1 MVARL
6 KDEDQRFILRQHV
19 AALILRR
26 HLYQRTDILR
36 HAVCSLFFLKGEWL
50 MKTITRLMVLAT
62 VIMLDTFAFAQTPS
76 ASPVPAAGTVIQ
88 NFRPIDQEL
97 QLENRRTCNSLVT
110 TATTAISKARAACNQ
125 TSGSIDKCLEAAE
138 TCNEANSTEA
148 DGDAVMNQTISSI
161 FTGLGINTPSMSTGQ
176 YRGKCMSKKDHKEQ
190 LTETNRNLEKAED
203 KVSQLQ
209 KDITKAQEDAERD
222 KRKANEALQ
231 DLNRDA
237 REQDVKSNQDARTQ
251 SEQAQ
256 ADSVKIQSEVRSLRV
271 AILQDQG
278 QLANVIGQRTNT
290 LAKLSNAM
298 IQKNC
303 MEALEKARDGMQ
315 ALRASSASTIIQ
327 NSRERTKRL
336 KADFDS
342 CMKEMLTL
350 RESTR
355 ESTQRNIEAIE
366 QQIADKQ
373 ERIKGL
379 EQALS
384 LRNQNMVTQQAEQL
398 QSKSQAQQERLS
410 RMQILLSEQQTVD
423 AAMKQR
429 VQTMTQDLQKAQT
442 RMNKYSNELTSL
454 GSPPTGEKSPAEAQS
469 AVQEANDQIL
479 ACESAGCGSLCPS
492 LGATSRNGARP
503 VGSPAPAGS
512 PARTGTDSTPAVR
525 TGP

>member
-1 MVARL
+1 MN
-6 KDEDQRFILRQHV
+6 
-19 AALILRR
+19 
-26 HLYQRTDILR
+26 
-36 HAVCSLFFLKGEWL
+36 S
-50 MKTITRLMVLAT
+50 ITRLMVLAT
-62 VIMLDTFAFAQTPS
+62 VIILDTIAFAQ
-76 ASPVPAAGTVIQ
+76 VPAGTFVGETTEQKMASCLARNSQDYCNRVI
-88 NFRPIDQEL
+88 FPDP
-97 QLENRRTCNSLVT
+97 NSSQCT
-110 TATTAISKARAACNQ
+110 TLKARLTAAITKARSACSQ
-125 TSGSIDKCLEAAE
+125 SGGTLEKCLEAA
-138 TCNEANSTEA
+138 TSCNEANSTEA

-176 YRGKCMSKKDHKEQ
+176 YRGKCMSRKDHKEQ
-190 LTETNRNLEKAED
+190 LSETNRNLEKAED
-203 KVSQLQ
+203 KVSQIQ

-237 REQDVKSNQDARTQ
+237 REQDVKSNQDARSQ

-256 ADSVKIQSEVRSLRV
+256 ADSVKIQSEVRNLRV

-290 LAKLSNAM
+290 LAKLSNAL
-298 IQKNC
+298 IQKKC
-303 MEALEKARDGMQ
+303 MEDLEKIRDSMQ

-336 KADFDS
+336 KTDFDS
-342 CMKEMLTL
+342 CLKEMLTL
-350 RESTR
+350 RESAR
-355 ESTQRNIEAIE
+355 ESTQRNIEAME

-379 EQALS
+379 EQALA

-398 QSKSQAQQERLS
+398 QSKSQAQQERMN

-454 GSPPTGEKSPAEAQS
+454 GSAPAGEKSPAEVQAAVEEADTEYASCS
-469 AVQEANDQIL
+469 AE
-479 ACESAGCGSLCPS
+479 CTGCPS
-492 LGATSRNGARP
+492 LRSTSPQGQRP
-503 VGSPAPAGS
+503 VGAPAPTGS
-512 PARTGTDSTPAVR
+512 PARTGTDATPAVR
-525 TGP
+525 P